1 MECEYPGS
9 CAGPTP
15 LNPDVL
21 PSHTLRVVLTP
32 GWSNGRGER
41 PSLIPTFLPAPS
53 GAEAAL
59 GGSAEVGSAPKMWIN
74 ANANMGPSTLTSGEA
89 PLVFPS
95 RSGLR
100 VSKVLFFFNPIMD
113 SNLYFWQGFCLLLE
127 PGCSQLLLSQ
137 PLDLGVG

>member
-1 MECEYPGS
+1 
-9 CAGPTP
+9 
-15 LNPDVL
+15 
-21 PSHTLRVVLTP
+21 
-32 GWSNGRGER
+32 
-41 PSLIPTFLPAPS
+41 
-53 GAEAAL
+53 
-59 GGSAEVGSAPKMWIN
+59 MWIN
-74 ANANMGPSTLTSGEA
+74 ANANMGPSTLTFGEA